1 MYYSTSAVSCAPSAH
16 HSLCQPSTKFTS
28 SSFHQKSMCTQ
39 HRMNLVTLLRNW
51 GCPERERARDQHL
64 RIFPF
69 LSSCLPFSF
78 LSFPLPFLFF
88 WFSLW
93 GQDHLICPLI
103 SQPTPPPMVTSS
115 LIQSTLS
122 KQEWWQNQNVST
134 STLHYFSRRAYLY
147 SSQIEREKIG
157 QY

>member
-51 GCPERERARDQHL
+51 GCPEREPGTNTFVSSPF
-64 RIFPF
+64 FPHASLF
-69 LSSCLPFSF
+69 LF

-134 STLHYFSRRAYLY
+134 STLHYLSRRAYLY